1 MTPIV
6 IAFIFTLVWAA
17 LLGAMGYYAIE
28 TIIIKHIENKSTNQD
43 IKKIYISHPYEGK
56 ERNKTR
62 VEQIVKDC
70 SKMNKNA
77 VFVSPIHTFG
87 FMYNTISYERGINY
101 CLELL
106 DCCDEMWVFGNYTQS
121 EGCKIEIEHCKKNN
135 IPFVIKERNQ

>member
-6 IAFIFTLVWAA
+6 IVFIFTLVWAA

-28 TIIIKHIENKSTNQD
+28 TIIIKHIENKNTNQD
-43 IKKIYISHPYEGK
+43 IKKIYISHPYNGK
-56 ERNKTR
+56 VQNRNR

-70 SKMNKNA
+70 SKMNENA
-77 VFVSPIHTFG
+77 VFISPIHTFG
-87 FMYNTISYERGINY
+87 FMYDTISYKKGIKY

-106 DCCDEMWVFGNYTQS
+106 DCCDEMWVFGDHIHS

-135 IPFVIKERNQ
+135 IPFVIKERN